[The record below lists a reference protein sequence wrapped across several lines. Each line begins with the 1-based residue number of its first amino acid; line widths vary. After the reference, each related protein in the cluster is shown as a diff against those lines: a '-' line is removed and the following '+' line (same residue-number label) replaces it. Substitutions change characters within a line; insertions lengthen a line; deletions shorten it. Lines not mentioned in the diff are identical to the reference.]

1 MEDTELE
8 EGEAWSYQNNEDFDS
23 NIDPDIAL
31 SYIDVKLQHVLGHF
45 QKDFEGGVSAEN
57 LGAKFGGYGS
67 FLPSYQRSPVWSH
80 SRTPPKG
87 HNGSTSRSPNN
98 FHQEVGHNNSVVS
111 STTPQ
116 SIRPGPPST
125 SSTSLPII
133 KGPNLN
139 ESSKQEVCTS
149 FQHVDELASGYGCV
163 NNKST
168 TSSDQ
173 ISLKVRIKM
182 GSDNLSTRKNDDIY
196 CGLGLD
202 VSQSSSLD
210 DSPSESEGIS
220 RELQDGPFESPTS
233 ILQMMTSF
241 PVHGGFLLSPL
252 PDDLIHLTQTGKP
265 GREKKSTRVQ
275 HYNQDRPLAG
285 GSSLKGG
292 QMLVEKM
299 SKDINDFLFE
309 SKNTNKKDFLNGSIT
324 SKKTSEIDTV
334 ACEEIVSNALK
345 LPLLGN
351 SYAIAGGPTK
361 SVNGASEIL
370 MEADKV
376 VARDRHFFDQ
386 LEEGP
391 AVEPPLVIENEKQN
405 NGSSGKVKEPKKA
418 SKFDDSS
425 VPAKKSGES
434 KREKNIDLI
443 ESASKGKNA
452 SNSDQIDPLK
462 LNTNHKIALHTH
474 NNMKSGKDHLLPEG
488 KKKSKFSQTECIPNG
503 EVSKR
508 NMKSGSSGSKTKSIS
523 KADNISARTE
533 IEDHK
538 PQDFRKTKDRY
549 RDFFGELEED
559 DNLLDSSETPLED
572 QLHHSDV
579 FGKSTPVIP
588 VSKERLSVEK
598 IGKSLAS
605 KAFPEAVM
613 YPASGT
619 VSDAAPAAVDNVNG
633 QDNWV
638 CCDRCQ
644 QWRLLPLGTNPASL
658 PEKWICS
665 MLDWLPGMNQCMFS
679 EEETTK
685 ALITRFQAPAA
696 PEGNIYSNLSG
707 VVPGVANALQS
718 EQNHRHYDF
727 NVRPGGGKKKHGANE
742 RPSAT
747 LKGDAPQLSNSKKH
761 EGAMK
766 SRSLDDVNQLPIG
779 DEANFHQLNK
789 YGDVPVDKHK
799 HKYKEKQE
807 SVDIL
812 SDEGATKILKTKNRK
827 EKEQD
832 YSRPLKKVRTD
843 GLDLIDEDQIS
854 GHSGPVVKVD
864 PTSSIGFPSASG
876 GTNKSKSMDHSSKDS
891 KYNMNVI
898 PRVPNDKRENKQLGV
913 VDDDSLGGGSGS
925 TKSNSKKRKV
935 KASPDV
941 QINPGSFNGSDHLPQ
956 KRGRVMSDDDH
967 RKEKKPKL
975 SKPLGKE
982 SSGRKEKKGSHSK
995 NLPLGQD
1002 VGSTLSHRS
1011 LDGVDSLKRD
1021 LGALQSSLVATS
1033 SSSKISGSHK
1043 TKSSFQEMKGSPVE
1057 SVSSSPMRIPNRDKI
1072 LRSSREGKDFL
1083 DAGRTRYS
1091 DGEEDDG
1098 GSDRSGTGSKK
1109 KSVMAHRRPSKSPMI
1124 DILNKDASNL
1134 SGKRTKTKE
1143 KSSSNVR
1150 NCDFPNGSLGNSGLD
1165 HQHPCKPWAEQ
1176 VQNEDRPNEM
1186 RYRCNET
1193 YPVKSGKDLS
1203 SQLKDRNGSHC
1214 SDVSMDKDKVP
1225 YSHDDLQGRSPP
1237 HSDLKV
1243 KNGKHRLQDNSR
1255 IKSGDARKESSG
1267 KLSMERG
1274 KRESELNFVKHEGP
1288 DSTVDSTSKENVILS
1303 ARKNQ
1308 QLDCNG
1314 TTSKRSLFQK
1324 NDQLE
1329 KVSGK
1334 STPVQLPTS
1343 GELQN
1348 QMVHCPPS
1356 AGGKKGNATGILQ
1369 VDASES
1375 NDVSKG
1381 KKHAKNRQ
1389 KEAQTNGSRHS
1400 TPNARMPI
1408 DAPSPARRDS
1418 SNQAATKAMKEAK
1431 DLKHLADRFKN
1442 SGSNH
1447 ESIGLYFQAALKF
1460 LYGASLLESS
1470 NNETA
1475 KQSMQIYS
1483 STAKL
1488 CEFCAHEYEKIKDM
1502 AAAALAYKCMEVA
1515 FMRVIYSSHNSAIRD
1530 RNELQKAL
1538 KMLPSGESPSSA
1550 SDVDNLNHPGTAEK
1564 VALSKGVSS
1573 SQANGSHVIAAN
1585 NRPNFLRLLNYA
1597 QDVNFAM
1604 EASRKSRIA
1613 FAAANAS
1620 SGGTTNKEGISCI
1633 KTALDFNF
1641 QDVEGLLALVRIAM
1655 EAINR

>member
-87 HNGSTSRSPNN
+87 HNCSTSRSPNN

-133 KGPNLN
+133 KVPNLN

-149 FQHVDELASGYGCV
+149 FQHVDELAAGYGCT

-182 GSDNLSTRKNDDIY
+182 GSDNLSTRKNDEIY

-202 VSQSSSLD
+202 VSPSSSLD

-265 GREKKSTRVQ
+265 AREKKSTRVQ
-275 HYNQDRPLAG
+275 HYNQDRPVVG
-285 GSSLKGG
+285 GSSLKSG
-292 QMLVEKM
+292 QMLPEKRT
-299 SKDINDFLFE
+299 SKDMNDFFSE
-309 SKNTNKKDFLNGSIT
+309 SKNTNRKDFLNGSVT
-324 SKKTSEIDTV
+324 SKKTSEIDSA
-334 ACEEIVSNALK
+334 ACEELVSNALK
-345 LPLLGN
+345 LPLLAN
-351 SYAIAGGPTK
+351 SYAIAGETTKTLNGP
-361 SVNGASEIL
+361 SEIL

-376 VARDRHFFDQ
+376 VARDRHFFYQ

-391 AVEPPLVIENEKQN
+391 AVEPPLIIEDEKQN

-418 SKFDDSS
+418 SKFDDIS

-434 KREKNIDLI
+434 KREKTIDLI
-443 ESASKGKNA
+443 EAASKGKNA
-452 SNSDQIDPLK
+452 SNGDQIDPLK
-462 LNTNHKIALHTH
+462 LNTNHKISLHAH
-474 NNMKSGKDHLLPEG
+474 NNMKYASGKDHLLPEG
-488 KKKSKFSQTECIPNG
+488 KKKSKFSHTESIPNG

-508 NMKSGSSGSKTKSIS
+508 SMKSGSSGSKTKSIS
-523 KADNISARTE
+523 KTDNIPTRTE

-538 PQDFRKTKDRY
+538 PQDFKKTKDRY

-559 DNLLDSSETPLED
+559 DNLIDTSENPFDD
-572 QLHHSDV
+572 QLNHSDV

-588 VSKERLSVEK
+588 MSKERLSVEK
-598 IGKSLAS
+598 IGKSSAS
-605 KAFPEAVM
+605 KSFPEAVM
-613 YPASGT
+613 NPASGT

-665 MLDWLPGMNQCMFS
+665 MLDWLPGMNQCIFS

-685 ALITRFQAPAA
+685 ALIARFQAPAA
-696 PEGNIYSNLSG
+696 PEGTIYSNLSG
-707 VVPGVANALQS
+707 VMPGVANARQS
-718 EQNHRHYDF
+718 EHNHRHYDF

-742 RPSAT
+742 RPSI
-747 LKGDAPQLSNSKKH
+747 KGDALQLSNPKKH

-766 SRSLDDVNQLPIG
+766 SRSLDDVNQLPVG
-779 DEANFHQLNK
+779 DEANFHHLNK

-832 YSRPLKKVRTD
+832 YSRPVKKVRTD

-854 GHSGPVVKVD
+854 VHSGPVVKVD
-864 PTSSIGFPSASG
+864 PTLSVGFPSASG

-925 TKSNSKKRKV
+925 TKSNSKKRKG
-935 KASPDV
+935 KASPDI
-941 QINPGSFNGSDHLPQ
+941 QINPGSFNGSDHLLQ
-956 KRGRVMSDDDH
+956 RSGRGTSDDDH
-967 RKEKKPKL
+967 RKEKKAKL
-975 SKPLGKE
+975 SKPPGKE

-995 NLPLGQD
+995 NLPFGQD

-1011 LDGVDSLKRD
+1011 LDGVDSKRD
-1021 LGALQSSLVATS
+1021 LGAIQPSLVATS

-1083 DAGRTRYS
+1083 DADRTRCS
-1091 DGEEDDG
+1091 DGEEEDG

-1109 KSVMAHRRPSKSPMI
+1109 KSVVAHRRPLKSPLV
-1124 DILNKDASNL
+1124 DTLNNGASYL
-1134 SGKRTKTKE
+1134 SGKKTKTKE
-1143 KSSSNVR
+1143 KSSNVQ
-1150 NCDFPNGSLGNSGLD
+1150 NCDLPNGSLGNSGID
-1165 HQHPCKPWAEQ
+1165 HQHPRRPWAEQ
-1176 VQNEDRPNEM
+1176 VQNEDRSNEM
-1186 RYRCNET
+1186 RNRDNET
-1193 YPVKSGKDLS
+1193 YPFKSGKDLS
-1203 SQLKDRNGSHC
+1203 SQLKDRNGSYC
-1214 SDVSMDKDKVP
+1214 LDVGMDKDKVP
-1225 YSHDDLQGRSPP
+1225 YSHDDLRGRSPS

-1243 KNGKHRLQDNSR
+1243 KNGKHKLQDNSR

-1267 KLSMERG
+1267 KLSIERG

-1288 DSTVDSTSKENVILS
+1288 DSTLDSSSKENVVLS
-1303 ARKNQ
+1303 VRKNQ
-1308 QLDCNG
+1308 QQDSNG
-1314 TTSKRSLFQK
+1314 SASKRSLFQK
-1324 NDQLE
+1324 NDQHE
-1329 KVSGK
+1329 KISGK
-1334 STPVQLPTS
+1334 GTPVQFPTT

-1348 QMVHCPPS
+1348 QMLHGPPS
-1356 AGGKKGNATGILQ
+1356 AGGGKGSAIDVSQ
-1369 VDASES
+1369 VDALQS

-1389 KEAQTNGSRHS
+1389 KEVQTNGSRHS

-1447 ESIGLYFQAALKF
+1447 ESIGFYFQAALKF

-1475 KQSMQIYS
+1475 KQSIPIYS

-1515 FMRVIYSSHNSAIRD
+1515 FMRVVYSSQNTAIRD

-1550 SDVDNLNHPGTAEK
+1550 SDVDNLNNPGTAEK
-1564 VALSKGVSS
+1564 VAFCKGVSS
-1573 SQANGSHVIAAN
+1573 SQANGSNIIAAN